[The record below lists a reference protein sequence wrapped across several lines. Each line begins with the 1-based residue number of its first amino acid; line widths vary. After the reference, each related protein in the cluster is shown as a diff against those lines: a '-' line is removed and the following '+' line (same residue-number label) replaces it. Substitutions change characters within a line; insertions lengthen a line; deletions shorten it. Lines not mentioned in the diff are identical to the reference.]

1 MRELNW
7 GRSCRAI
14 KMYKGKRCSLRSSPP
29 SLRRNGFLSRHRFE
43 TSAHIN
49 QQTAVDPLNQP
60 IQYMDAQ
67 PRPPKKKRNCSIFED
82 ISCILSVLC
91 DSKPKTGC
99 PFTSEFF
106 FWCVKI
112 QELNKMAIFTT
123 TTAFDSM
130 LKWHGYIGWSY
141 EVDYTGR
148 TTRKQTC
155 GHGMQ
160 QNRWTISISFP
171 FPCCSRHCTWAGLRD
186 VVG

>member
-1 MRELNW
+1 
-7 GRSCRAI
+7 
-14 KMYKGKRCSLRSSPP
+14 MYKGKRCSLRSSPP

-49 QQTAVDPLNQP
+49 QQTERSLESTIKSFVESTDP
-60 IQYMDAQ
+60 IHGCST
-67 PRPPKKKRNCSIFED
+67 PPQKKLNCSIFED

-106 FWCVKI
+106 IWCVKI

-148 TTRKQTC
+148 TTRKQTW
-155 GHGMQ
+155 GQVAWEHGMQ

>member
-1 MRELNW
+1 MRLKCTKANDALYEVLPQVCGEMASYLDIDSKLPLISTSRQPLIRWINRSNTWMLNP
-7 GRSCRAI
+7 A
-14 KMYKGKRCSLRSSPP
+14 
-29 SLRRNGFLSRHRFE
+29 
-43 TSAHIN
+43 
-49 QQTAVDPLNQP
+49 
-60 IQYMDAQ
+60 
-67 PRPPKKKRNCSIFED
+67 PPKKKRNCSIFED

-106 FWCVKI
+106 IWCVKI

-155 GHGMQ
+155 GQVAWEHGMQ